1 MDATTH
7 HLMTA
12 EELVDLPDGY
22 RYELVKGELL
32 TMSPSGAKHGAVTM
46 NLSARLATYIMD
58 NQLGVAFGAET
69 GFKLEHDPDTVLA
82 PDIGF
87 IRKERIGLLPNGFL
101 EIAPDLA
108 VEVIS
113 TTKTRRKAERKA
125 AQWLSFGVQSV
136 WLVSCQNRTVEV
148 VSADGSRL
156 QFSDADELADD
167 AIVPGFRTSV
177 SQIFD

>member
-1 MDATTH
+1 MSTTGH

-12 EELVDLPDGY
+12 EELFDLPDGY

-46 NLSARLATYIMD
+46 KLSVLLATHIMTH
-58 NQLGVAFGAET
+58 QLGVAFAET

-87 IRKERIGLLPNGFL
+87 IRKERVGSLPNGFL

-108 VEVIS
+108 VEVI
-113 TTKTRRKAERKA
+113 TTTTTRRKAERKA
-125 AQWLSFGVQSV
+125 AQWPSFGVQSV
-136 WLVSCQNRTVEV
+136 WLVNCQNRTVEV
-148 VSADGSRL
+148 VSADGSRVL
-156 QFSDADELADD
+156 FSDADELADD
-167 AIVPGFRTSV
+167 AIVPGFRISV